1 MLRGAIFAAMLFL
14 GAASAH
20 ATGGFDCTIDDANLK
35 FDAQSAFSRGLGEQL
50 VNFRAEAEVLAA
62 GTPEPLRKLK
72 LDDALVHSWLF
83 GPDLKLRLYR
93 ETDSGPHAYV
103 EIVIETRTE
112 AEDDTGYEGTYT
124 LIIYLAEGGESVF
137 NGKASC
143 SVG

>member
-1 MLRGAIFAAMLFL
+1 M
-14 GAASAH
+14 
-20 ATGGFDCTIDDANLK
+20 
-35 FDAQSAFSRGLGEQL
+35 
-50 VNFRAEAEVLAA
+50 LAA
-62 GTPEPLRKLK
+62 GTPEALRKLK

-83 GPDLKLRLYR
+83 GPELKLRLYR
-93 ETDSGPHAYV
+93 ETESGPHAYV

-112 AEDDTGYEGTYT
+112 ADDDTGYEGTYT